1 MGSLSSTIG
10 IERTQKSFKMALTS
24 EELATLIIFQR
35 INNNWAREVHRFE
48 SKKKGRKNYVIFRDS
63 NNRKLTSLADLK
75 AEGVEVDE
83 SSFIPLS
90 SNEIVSNR
98 VGANKRARREVRA
111 WTVQLLGKEEKP
123 SVAEQVLAESKDAAA
138 EEDLA
143 NEVAAEEAVAEM
155 TAAEAYATEEV
166 VADKAASE
174 KLTDETTVVVASEA
188 IAEKLQ
194 EVADVLEDVVAAVEQ
209 GAVDLEEV
217 HSSEESASPEEVSA
231 PEASEVAASGALV
244 EEIAE

>member
-10 IERTQKSFKMALTS
+10 IERAKKMALTS

-35 INNNWAREVHRFE
+35 INKTWAREVHRFE

-83 SSFIPLS
+83 SSFIPPS

-111 WTVQLLGKEEKP
+111 WTDQLLGKEEKP
-123 SVAEQVLAESKDAAA
+123 SVAEQVLAESK
-138 EEDLA
+138 
-143 NEVAAEEAVAEM
+143 
-155 TAAEAYATEEV
+155 AAEADATEEF

-174 KLTDETTVVVASEA
+174 KLIDETTFVVASEA

-209 GAVDLEEV
+209 GAVDLE
-217 HSSEESASPEEVSA
+217 
-231 PEASEVAASGALV
+231 
-244 EEIAE
+244 

>member
-10 IERTQKSFKMALTS
+10 VERSKMALTS

-35 INNNWAREVHRFE
+35 INSNWAREVHRFE

-63 NNRKLTSLADLK
+63 NNRKLTSLEDLK

-166 VADKAASE
+166 VPDKAASE

-188 IAEKLQ
+188 I
-194 EVADVLEDVVAAVEQ
+194 
-209 GAVDLEEV
+209 
-217 HSSEESASPEEVSA
+217 
-231 PEASEVAASGALV
+231 
-244 EEIAE
+244 